1 MKKPGYDPGLTE
13 KFAGPVDRIIN
24 PDGTFNVRRDGT
36 TWRDFHPYLALT
48 NMSWTAFLSTLFL
61 VFIAVNI
68 VFAAMYFALP
78 DAEIHGG
85 ETTGHMSV
93 FLQDLFFSADTF
105 TTLGYGNISP
115 ISPRANSI
123 ASFEALLG
131 VLGLAVATGLLFG
144 RVSRPSARIG
154 FSDNMLISPYQDGS
168 SLQFRVV
175 NRRRNSIVELEA
187 RVMLMLVKTEN
198 GETRRTY
205 DVLRLERDRLLF
217 LPLTWTVV
225 HPIDEQSPLWGK
237 TAEDLA
243 RMQAEFLILIK
254 GHDDTFNQTVF
265 ARRSYRQDEI
275 VWGARFAPAF
285 HVSPEGSLVLELRK
299 VGELAKE

>member
-36 TWRDFHPYLALT
+36 TWRDFHPYLALI

-61 VFIAVNI
+61 TFVLVNI
-68 VFAAMYFALP
+68 VFATIYFALP
-78 DAEIHGG
+78 AEEIHGG
-85 ETTGHMSV
+85 ETTGRMST

-115 ISPRANSI
+115 ISARANSV

-154 FSDNMLISPYQDGS
+154 FSDNMLISPYQDAS

-187 RVMLMLVKTEN
+187 RVMLMRVKTEN
-198 GETRRTY
+198 GEARRTY

-225 HPIDEQSPLWGK
+225 HPIDEQSPLWEK

-265 ARRSYRQDEI
+265 ARRSYRHNEI
-275 VWGARFAPAF
+275 VWGAHFAPAF
-285 HVSPEGSLVLELRK
+285 YVSPEGGLVLELRK
-299 VGELAKE
+299 VGELARE

>member
-24 PDGTFNVRRDGT
+24 PDGTFNIRRNGT
-36 TWRDFHPYLALT
+36 TLRDFHPYLALI
-48 NMSWTAFLSTLFL
+48 NMSWPGFLGALFL
-61 VFIAVNI
+61 GYLAVNI
-68 VFAAMYFALP
+68 MFAALYFSLP
-78 DAEIHGG
+78 AGEIHGG
-85 ETTGHMSV
+85 ETTGHMSPFV
-93 FLQDLFFSADTF
+93 QDFFFSADTL

-115 ISPRANSI
+115 VSVRANAI
-123 ASFEALLG
+123 ASFEAFLG

-144 RVSRPSARIG
+144 RVARPSARIG
-154 FSDNMLISPYQDGS
+154 FSDNMLISPYLNGS

-187 RVMLMLVKTEN
+187 RVMLMLVKDEN
-198 GETRRTY
+198 GEARRSY
-205 DVLRLERDRLLF
+205 EVLRLERDRVLF

-225 HPIDEQSPLWGK
+225 HPIDEDSPIWGK
-237 TAEDLA
+237 TTEELA
-243 RMQAEFLILIK
+243 RMQAEILILIK

-265 ARRSYRQDEI
+265 ARRSYRHDEI

-285 HVSPEGSLVLELRK
+285 HAGPGGRLVLELRK
-299 VGELAKE
+299 VGELAGE